1 MTGFKWIEI
10 YLSGSNLTSMNI
22 DLLLIEYAQ
31 TCVYGYSYFT
41 CKVNQKKIYIY
52 IYIFHV
58 QLMNGEVLYFH
69 YNPNPNR
76 GKGEKLS

>member
-1 MTGFKWIEI
+1 MIGFKWIEI
-10 YLSGSNLTSMNI
+10 YFSGSNLTSMNI

-31 TCVYGYSYFT
+31 TCVYEYSYFT
-41 CKVNQKKIYIY
+41 CKVNQKIYTIYIY

-76 GKGEKLS
+76 GKGDK

>member
-1 MTGFKWIEI
+1 MIGFKWIEI
-10 YLSGSNLTSMNI
+10 YFSGSNLTSMNI

-41 CKVNQKKIYIY
+41 CKVNQKNIYIY

>member
-1 MTGFKWIEI
+1 MIGFKWIEI
-10 YLSGSNLTSMNI
+10 YFSGSNLTSMNI

-31 TCVYGYSYFT
+31 TCVYEYSYFT
-41 CKVNQKKIYIY
+41 CKVNQKNIY

-76 GKGEKLS
+76 GKGDKLS